1 HGEYA
6 FQQRVGERRVRPRA
20 KRLLQ
25 RVTTRTLGPLQVKPA
40 TTVEEARRLIDA
52 FKGRPE
58 DFELPIS
65 NELLDPVGINMA
77 IITDAILAREWE
89 PNGYA
94 EGDGFRVYKYKAME

>member
-1 HGEYA
+1 MRLG
-6 FQQRVGERRVRPRA
+6 A

-25 RVTTRTLGPLQVKPA
+25 RTTRIFAPLRVKPV
-40 TTVEEARRLIDA
+40 TTVEEARSLIDA

-65 NELLDPVGINMA
+65 IDLLDPVGINMA

-89 PNGYA
+89 PNGYT
-94 EGDGFRVYKYKAME
+94 EGDGCRVYKYKVMVGKSR